1 MAYRMTEVSDRVRV
15 GIRSDGCINI
25 EVWPTKCHNPDEDPD
40 EILIP
45 QDAADEFAR
54 YLIKNA

>member
-15 GIRSDGCINI
+15 GIRSDGCVNI
-25 EVWPTKCHNPDEDPD
+25 EVWPTKCQSADEDPD

-45 QDAADEFAR
+45 QDAADELAH
-54 YLIKNA
+54 YLIKNT